1 MDKFEVEKLSMKM
14 ETLDN
19 LLLAME
25 TAIFSGNYDVSNF
38 RRGFAYLTDMA
49 MEVSSE
55 LNKMTEGAFA
65 NGRAKN

>member
-14 ETLDN
+14 EALDN
-19 LLLAME
+19 LLL
-25 TAIFSGNYDVSNF
+25 
-38 RRGFAYLTDMA
+38 A

>member
-14 ETLDN
+14 EALDN

-25 TAIFSGNYDVSNF
+25 TAIFSGNYEVSNF

-49 MEVSSE
+49 MEVSRE
-55 LNKMTEGAFA
+55 LNKMAEGAFT
-65 NGRAKN
+65 NGRSKN